1 MSRTRTATA
10 FATLGW
16 SAAVASRGVPG
27 WDAAVFRR
35 INALPHSFVKA
46 VWAPM
51 QAGALA
57 APLVVATGLLARRQ
71 PSTAARIA
79 VTGLTAWVSAKAMKS
94 RVTRGRPG
102 DHIAETQLRF
112 GSADEGLGYPSGH
125 AAVVTTL
132 ASGLTRHAGPG
143 WKGAGAVLVTIVG
156 LSRIYVGAHYPLDV
170 VGGVALGVAISEV
183 YDLVSGSG

>member
-1 MSRTRTATA
+1 MSRTRAETA
-10 FATLGW
+10 FAIVGW
-16 SAAVASRGVPG
+16 SAVVASRGVPG
-27 WDAAVFRR
+27 WDAALFRR
-35 INALPHSFVKA
+35 INAFPHSLEKV
-46 VWAPM
+46 VWIPM

-57 APLVVATGLLARRQ
+57 APLVVATGLLVRRQ
-71 PSTAARIA
+71 PSTAIRIA
-79 VTGLTAWVSAKAMKS
+79 VTGITAWVCAKALKS

-102 DHIAETQLRF
+102 DHIDEAQLRF

-143 WKGAGAVLVTIVG
+143 WRGGGAVLVSVVG

-170 VGGVALGVAISEV
+170 VGGIALGVAISDV
-183 YDLVSGSG
+183 YDLITAPE